1 MIIMVN
7 RYTPPPPLYRTLKS
21 GDVVP
26 QIFFLFFSS
35 SLPSWKIARNSMI
48 YRYLKAF
55 YSVCMVGVSNSAV
68 CFTCIL
74 LIYRCVNIVNNVY
87 SKYRKDYVRGY
98 IIQTKMWFYHTTIHR
113 GGTQAFDY
121 TLDYTQKVHR
131 ITLFGLNSVIIGCF
145 WQLSMWFI
153 VSYD

>member
-1 MIIMVN
+1 
-7 RYTPPPPLYRTLKS
+7 
-21 GDVVP
+21 
-26 QIFFLFFSS
+26 
-35 SLPSWKIARNSMI
+35 MI

-68 CFTCIL
+68 WFTCIL

-113 GGTQAFDY
+113 GGTQAVDY

-145 WQLSMWFI
+145 WKLSMWFI
-153 VSYD
+153 ISYD